1 MADLADMVAGALRS
15 EEMHEHLVEFA
26 RRVKLSGTPE
36 EAESFAYL
44 QRRMEGYGFRTT
56 LLHHP
61 AFISLPG
68 AARLLV
74 GGQEI
79 SCITHSMSQSTP
91 ADGLTAEI
99 VDVGDAAEA
108 QFRDR
113 DLRGKI
119 ILADGIASPAVAM
132 RAARAGVVGSIHVS
146 PNEHLYEMCISPVWG
161 SPSRETVGN
170 MAATTA
176 VTISNADGAAL
187 RARLAPLLTA
197 TIHARVDTGWRDTP
211 ILVCDMDAP
220 GAAADTPFLLFSGH
234 HDTWHY
240 GVMDNGAANATM
252 METARA
258 CAEHRESWKRSLRVC
273 FWSGH
278 SHGRYSGSS
287 WYADEH
293 WAELEARCVAHVN
306 VDSTGGRDAVDV
318 TQTGSA
324 TELWTLAAE
333 AISTHA
339 GQDYKGKRSGRSGD
353 QSFWG
358 IGVPA
363 MFGTL
368 SGQPASA
375 GGMRNAL
382 GWWWHTPHDTIDK
395 VDPEKLMRDTRIVAH
410 AVCRLLT
417 DLHLPLDY
425 SRHAAALRAELE
437 AIAARLGTRFD
448 LSGLIEAA
456 RNLERRAAGGDSP
469 DATLMRVSRA
479 LVPMDYTSGDRFVH
493 DSALPHQAWPV
504 LQPLRDL
511 AASTPGTEEAQL
523 RTVSAR
529 RARNR
534 MAHAIS
540 QALGALGA

>member
-1 MADLADMVAGALRS
+1 MADLASMIAATLRG
-15 EEMHEHLVEFA
+15 EEMQEHLEEFA

-44 QRRMEGYGFRTT
+44 QRRMGEYGFRTT

-68 AARLLV
+68 PARLLV
-74 GGQEI
+74 DGNEI
-79 SCITHSMSQSTP
+79 PCITHSMSRSTAP
-91 ADGLTAEI
+91 DGLTAEI
-99 VDVGDAAEA
+99 VDVGDATEA

-132 RAARAGVVGSIHVS
+132 RAAKAGVLGSIHVS

-161 SPSRETVGN
+161 SPSQETVGN
-170 MAATTA
+170 MAVTTA
-176 VTISNADGAAL
+176 VTINNADGAAL
-187 RARLAPLLTA
+187 RGRLAPLQMA
-197 TIHARVDTGWRDTP
+197 TIHAQVDTGWRQTP

-220 GAAADTPFLLFSGH
+220 GAADAPFVLLSGH
-234 HDTWHY
+234 HDTWYY

-324 TELWTLAAE
+324 TELWSLAAE
-333 AISTHA
+333 AISSHA

-410 AVCRLLT
+410 AMSRLLT
-417 DLHLPLDY
+417 DQHLPLDY
-425 SRHAAALRAELE
+425 ARHAAALRAELE
-437 AIAARLGTRFD
+437 AIAARLGTRLD
-448 LSGLIEAA
+448 LAGLIEAA
-456 RNLERRAAGGDSP
+456 RQLERRAAGGPFP

-493 DSALPHQAWPV
+493 DSALPHQPWPV

-511 AASTPGTEEAQL
+511 AASAPGTEEAHL
-523 RTVSAR
+523 HTVSAR

-534 MAHAIS
+534 VAHAVS
-540 QALGALGA
+540 QALVALGA